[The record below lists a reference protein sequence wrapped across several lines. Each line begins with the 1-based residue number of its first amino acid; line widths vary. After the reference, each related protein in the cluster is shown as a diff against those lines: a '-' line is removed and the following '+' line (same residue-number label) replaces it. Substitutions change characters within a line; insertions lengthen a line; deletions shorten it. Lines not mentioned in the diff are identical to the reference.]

1 MKSEFKK
8 QTSIAEKQ
16 YQELDNIHGLSKTIL
31 NRNRE
36 NSDLVYN
43 NFKFNKFNIT
53 DEEFNDL
60 SDDKKYNYLQKFFK
74 RINELRKVKSRTVNT
89 KTTKKC

>member
-8 QTSIAEKQ
+8 KTSIAEKQ

-60 SDDKKYNYLQKFFK
+60 SDDKKYKHLQKFFK

>member
-8 QTSIAEKQ
+8 KTSIAEKQ

-53 DEEFNDL
+53 DEGFNDL
-60 SDDKKYNYLQKFFK
+60 SDDKKYKHLQKFFK

>member
-16 YQELDNIHGLSKTIL
+16 YQELDNIHGLNKTIL
-31 NRNRE
+31 NRNWQ

-53 DEEFNDL
+53 DGEFNDL
-60 SDDKKYNYLQKFFK
+60 SDDTKYKHLQKFFK

-89 KTTKKC
+89 KKKKC

>member
-60 SDDKKYNYLQKFFK
+60 SDDKKYKHLQKFFK